1 MADKKRRTAR
11 SATTRATSVQ
21 PELSQSSIAERA
33 YVRWIARGCPI
44 SDGQEDW
51 FAAQAELL
59 AERLRSAPRSASLT
73 CTGELGAAH
82 GVIGAASD
90 FALLLGRRVATCE
103 MAQLLGCTSARAWCC
118 SSG

>member
-59 AERLRSAPRSASLT
+59 AETPVRSAL
-73 CTGELGAAH
+73 
-82 GVIGAASD
+82 
-90 FALLLGRRVATCE
+90 RRLNA
-103 MAQLLGCTSARAWCC
+103 
-118 SSG
+118 